1 MLLNFRL
8 CSTMDNIAY
17 MAALKHGRI
26 LSQAAAPPP
35 PPAPTFTACS
45 TKAVVVATLKQI

>member
-1 MLLNFRL
+1 
-8 CSTMDNIAY
+8 MDNIAY

-35 PPAPTFTACS
+35 LPPAPTFTACS